1 MSESESIVVVDDE
14 PSIREMLAEYLGEQ
28 GYQVRAAADGE
39 ILRALLAEAPA
50 DLVLLDI
57 TMPGEDGLSLARYV
71 RENHD
76 ARVIMVTAS
85 GEVVD
90 RIVGLE
96 MGADDYV
103 AKPFDPREL
112 LARIKSVLRRRR
124 SKPASDQEVAE
135 TANTLRFGRCLLEV
149 DTHRL
154 LDEEGV
160 EQSLTSMEYDLLLA
174 LGRHPNRVLS
184 RDQIMQQTQ
193 NRDWDPLDRSVDIR
207 IARLRRKVEP
217 DPSKPRIIRTVRGAG
232 YMYVPE

>member
-1 MSESESIVVVDDE
+1 
-14 PSIREMLAEYLGEQ
+14 
-28 GYQVRAAADGE
+28 
-39 ILRALLAEAPA
+39 
-50 DLVLLDI
+50 
-57 TMPGEDGLSLARYV
+57 
-71 RENHD
+71 
-76 ARVIMVTAS
+76 MVTAS

-124 SKPASDQEVAE
+124 TKPVNEQEVAE

-154 LDEEGV
+154 LDDEGV

-174 LGRHPNRVLS
+174 LGKHPNRVLS

>member
-14 PSIREMLAEYLGEQ
+14 PTIREMLAEYLGEQ

-39 ILRALLAEAPA
+39 TLRALLAEAPA

-124 SKPASDQEVAE
+124 SKPVSEQHVAE

-154 LDEEGV
+154 LDDEGV

-174 LGRHPNRVLS
+174 LGKHPNRVLS

-217 DPSKPRIIRTVRGAG
+217 DPAKPRIIRTVRGAG